1 MLNSDDGNIF
11 SEEKKLVLSRG
22 RVKDICIRTY
32 ALIGVKTQ
40 LLFSIS
46 NFCLFL
52 EVYLTLDPLILSP
65 LSVGWPGGGRPSLV
79 CHNSKKDTSMLLW

>member
-52 EVYLTLDPLILSP
+52 EVYLTLDPLLSLP
-65 LSVGWPGGGRPSLV
+65 RLSVVWPGGVGLRWSVIIPKGTLPCS
-79 CHNSKKDTSMLLW
+79 

>member
-22 RVKDICIRTY
+22 RVNDICIRTY

-52 EVYLTLDPLILSP
+52 EVYLTLDPLLSLP
-65 LSVGWPGGGRPSLV
+65 SVGWLARWRSAFAGLS
-79 CHNSKKDTSMLLW
+79 